1 MVDIYIYIWIYIWIY
16 LICIF
21 SLELGHVRVCKA
33 NVYMPVQDLKISI
46 QLQNLH
52 KYGSSFLKPTES
64 DDQWNGAKY
73 KWTKQFSSF
82 WQPIIISI
90 PLQCRLEQHWQGG
103 SWPTS
108 RRFWGMNRSHQKKL
122 KWRMK
127 PINFGY
133 FRWLT
138 LLEPKKTENSLK
150 FAVFVNPTWVRHGVL
165 MTLIYLDAVSLL
177 LWWFVRLS
185 HGLRKPNSSQ

>member
-1 MVDIYIYIWIYIWIY
+1 
-16 LICIF
+16 
-21 SLELGHVRVCKA
+21 
-33 NVYMPVQDLKISI
+33 MPVQNLKIGI

-138 LLEPKKTENSLK
+138 LLEPKKRK
-150 FAVFVNPTWVRHGVL
+150 IVW
-165 MTLIYLDAVSLL
+165 SLL
-177 LWWFVRLS
+177 CLSIPLEFAMASWWPWYILMPFRYFYDHLWGWAMDWGNQIHLNN
-185 HGLRKPNSSQ
+185 PWNIWSQIWSRHNVYQFIVIVSIIHP